1 MLFLPDFPHTWRALS
16 PEMKHVANRRMAL
29 EAAEIDV
36 DDSGAKSQAH
46 GLKLALLDV
55 KVYIFALFNLCITAG
70 IGMQNFFPTM
80 TATLGH
86 GRIMSLVLVAPPYI
100 FMTFWSLSAADR
112 TSHKAGNE
120 YEISHFETAVT
131 QKDLAERRSP
141 IPLSIGWFSP

>member
-1 MLFLPDFPHTWRALS
+1 MLLLPDFPHTWKALS

-36 DDSGAKSQAH
+36 DESGAKSQAQ

-100 FMTFWSLSAADR
+100 FMTFWSYLHGHLSDR
-112 TSHKAGNE
+112 FANRFWFLFYPVPVSMAGK
-120 YEISHFETAVT
+120 YCSTCA
-131 QKDLAERRSP
+131 R
-141 IPLSIGWFSP
+141 